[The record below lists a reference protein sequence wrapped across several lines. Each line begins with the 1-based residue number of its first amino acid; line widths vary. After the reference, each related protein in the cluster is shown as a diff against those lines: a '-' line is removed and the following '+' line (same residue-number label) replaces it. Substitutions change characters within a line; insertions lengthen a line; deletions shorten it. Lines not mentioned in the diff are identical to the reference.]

1 MFIPILM
8 LFILGLGVPI
18 FSLALGFTAD
28 KTPGWGWFAITLIS
42 IAAIVGGVVIY
53 IIARLQKRP
62 VE

>member
-18 FSLALGFTAD
+18 FSLLLGFMGD

-42 IAAIVGGVVIY
+42 IAAIAGGVVIY
-53 IIARLQKRP
+53 IVARLQKKP
-62 VE
+62 EE